1 MSGYQAFCYVTR
13 LRSAVYCVTLVRAI
27 SGPQCSICG
36 MHFWVPLTLD
46 KVVDVIVGLRANVET
61 EREGLD
67 ITEHTERANKFGTL
81 SF

>member
-1 MSGYQAFCYVTR
+1 
-13 LRSAVYCVTLVRAI
+13 
-27 SGPQCSICG
+27 